1 MRTENLAKIAVALS
15 GVAWGLFW
23 IPLRGLA
30 AAGID
35 TFWAFIFFNSVP
47 ALMLLPL
54 FMVRWRQQREG
65 GIWLFTIGLAM
76 GLTQVFYSLSVL
88 HTEIVRAMILFYFN
102 PVWST
107 LMARFFLKEAITPIR
122 WLAIAIA
129 FAGMFIILHADVSLP
144 LPSNLGDWSAL
155 VAGLAWSSSVI
166 LLRYHQ
172 EQKPVDLFIQNFIW
186 TGALLLPLV
195 AIIGTGSAPP
205 LSLALNQL
213 WWLLPFIVFVAM
225 TGVYASMWAVPLLA
239 PAIVGVLYMT
249 EISSGA
255 ISSALWSGEPFGMR
269 EISGIALITLA
280 AILESARDMWRQRRI
295 SNQQP

>member
-15 GVAWGLFW
+15 GMAWGLFW
-23 IPLRGLA
+23 IPLRGLH

-35 TFWAFIFFNSVP
+35 TFWAFVSFNAVP
-47 ALMLLPL
+47 ALMILPL
-54 FMVRWRQQREG
+54 FIARWKQQRDG
-65 GIWLFTIGLAM
+65 GRWLFTIGLAL

-122 WLAIAIA
+122 WTAIAIA
-129 FAGMFIILHADVSLP
+129 FLGMFIILHADVSLP
-144 LPSNLGDWSAL
+144 LPANLGDWSAL
-155 VAGLAWSSSVI
+155 VAGLAWSSSVV

-186 TGALLLPLV
+186 TGALLLPFI
-195 AIIGTGSAPP
+195 AIVGTGNTPS
-205 LSLALNQL
+205 LSLVLHQL
-213 WWLLPFIVFVAM
+213 WWLLPFLILIAM

-249 EISSGA
+249 EISAGA

-269 EISGIALITLA
+269 EILGIALITIA
-280 AILESARDMWRQRRI
+280 AILESVRDAWRQRRAL
-295 SNQQP
+295 QH